1 VARVSLIVRPSK
13 GGAFI
18 HVRQLCAALTERGHD
33 VFLVGPHA
41 ERRSEVQATV
51 VPIAIGRP
59 ISPGPD
65 LRAVVAF
72 ARHVRQVRPDIV
84 HAHGSKAGVVA
95 RVGRAAFPGTPLVF
109 TPHLYAFDNYFARP
123 AQRRA
128 YLAIERALAPAATR
142 VIGVCESERRLAA
155 QIGPANRTRTV
166 HNGVEPV
173 SLQTVHPVLS
183 ELRAEGPVISTVAEL
198 RESKGVLTLI
208 EAMRR
213 LHDDM
218 PDVRLAIAGDGVERP
233 LVEARVRE
241 LGLENVIRLLGA
253 TRGPDAVLAGS
264 DAFVNPAY
272 AEAFPYTVIEA
283 MSAGLPVVATD
294 VGGTRE
300 ALEGG
305 AGILVPPKDPV
316 ALALALRELL
326 ADPDRMAAMGRLAAE
341 AHAARFTTE
350 RMVAGTMA
358 VYAELVPAFGT

>member
-1 VARVSLIVRPSK
+1 
-13 GGAFI
+13 
-18 HVRQLCAALTERGHD
+18 
-33 VFLVGPHA
+33 
-41 ERRSEVQATV
+41 
-51 VPIAIGRP
+51 
-59 ISPGPD
+59 
-65 LRAVVAF
+65 
-72 ARHVRQVRPDIV
+72 
-84 HAHGSKAGVVA
+84 
-95 RVGRAAFPGTPLVF
+95 
-109 TPHLYAFDNYFARP
+109 
-123 AQRRA
+123 
-128 YLAIERALAPAATR
+128 
-142 VIGVCESERRLAA
+142 
-155 QIGPANRTRTV
+155 
-166 HNGVEPV
+166 
-173 SLQTVHPVLS
+173 
-183 ELRAEGPVISTVAEL
+183 
-198 RESKGVLTLI
+198 
-208 EAMRR
+208 
-213 LHDDM
+213 
-218 PDVRLAIAGDGVERP
+218 VRLAIAGDGVERP

-358 VYAELVPAFGT
+358 VYAELVPAFGTERARVTADA